1 MVLRAHG
8 LSARVGSGYEPAAR
22 KGPGVECRLGGSI
35 LKIAFQRVGSV
46 NARIGVLVWPHGAA
60 GLAWHSHVVA
70 FPLVRALVR
79 ERV

>member
-1 MVLRAHG
+1 MAILAIMVLRAHG
-8 LSARVGSGYEPAAR
+8 LSA
-22 KGPGVECRLGGSI
+22 
-35 LKIAFQRVGSV
+35 RVGSV

>member
-8 LSARVGSGYEPAAR
+8 LSARVGS
-22 KGPGVECRLGGSI
+22 VT
-35 LKIAFQRVGSV
+35 
-46 NARIGVLVWPHGAA
+46 ARIGVLVWPHGAA